1 MDQVGPEA
9 TLVSPPP
16 AAVSGSSSWQADA
29 ADASRAAGGDFR
41 AFERLYR
48 AHVNRIHALARRML
62 NPDDASE
69 ATQDVF
75 VRAWQKI
82 GSYRGEAAFG
92 TWLHRLA
99 VNVLLGRRA
108 VLKLERDRHVED
120 DSALELLPAKVRHPD
135 LSVDFDA
142 AIVKLPPGARQV
154 FVLHDVEGYRHEEIA
169 TLLGV
174 TTGTTKAQLHRA
186 RMLLRAH
193 LDK

>member
-92 TWLHRLA
+92 TWL
-99 VNVLLGRRA
+99 RRPSITLTA
-108 VLKLERDRHVED
+108 SRWSQV
-120 DSALELLPAKVRHPD
+120 PN
-135 LSVDFDA
+135 A
-142 AIVKLPPGARQV
+142 ASPR
-154 FVLHDVEGYRHEEIA
+154 
-169 TLLGV
+169 
-174 TTGTTKAQLHRA
+174 
-186 RMLLRAH
+186 
-193 LDK
+193 

>member
-62 NPDDASE
+62 NPDEASE

-99 VNVLLGRRA
+99 VNVMLGRRQ
-108 VLKLERDRHVED
+108 VLKLERERHLED

-135 LSVDFDA
+135 LGVDFDA

>member
-9 TLVSPPP
+9 TLLSPPPPP
-16 AAVSGSSSWQADA
+16 AAGPSSWQADA
-29 ADASRAAGGDFR
+29 ADATRAAGGDFR
-41 AFERLYR
+41 AFERRYR
-48 AHVNRIHALARRML
+48 AHVNRIHALGRRML
-62 NPDDASE
+62 SPDEASE

-99 VNVLLGRRA
+99 VNVMLGRRQ
-108 VLKLERDRHVED
+108 VLKLERERHLED
-120 DSALELLPAKVRHPD
+120 DSALELLPARAQRAD
-135 LSVDFDA
+135 LAVDFEA
-142 AIVKLPPGARQV
+142 ALALLPPGARQV

-169 TLLGV
+169 QLLGV

-186 RMLLRAH
+186 RMLLRGH
-193 LDK
+193 LDR